1 MLSMV
6 KLKLKGTC
14 YIKSPIED
22 SRVLGEIVTI
32 PPKVTSEILATTA
45 IRLCNSRASV
55 KQHCELNKKFNS
67 FRTGPTN
74 GGRTKIE

>member
-14 YIKSPIED
+14 YVKSPTED

-55 KQHCELNKKFNS
+55 KAVAALS
-67 FRTGPTN
+67 
-74 GGRTKIE
+74 TK

>member
-1 MLSMV
+1 MV
-6 KLKLKGTC
+6 KLKLKGTTC
-14 YIKSPIED
+14 YVKSPIED

-55 KQHCELNKKFNS
+55 KAVAALL
-67 FRTGPTN
+67 
-74 GGRTKIE
+74 TK

>member
-14 YIKSPIED
+14 YVKSPIED

-55 KQHCELNKKFNS
+55 KQHCELNKKFIQNWA
-67 FRTGPTN
+67 N
-74 GGRTKIE
+74 

>member
-55 KQHCELNKKFNS
+55 KAVAALS
-67 FRTGPTN
+67 
-74 GGRTKIE
+74 TK

>member
-32 PPKVTSEILATTA
+32 PSKVTSEILATTA
-45 IRLCNSRASV
+45 I
-55 KQHCELNKKFNS
+55 
-67 FRTGPTN
+67 
-74 GGRTKIE
+74 